1 MKKTNN
7 DCELTRI
14 SGELEG
20 LSRRLEFIKK
30 YYKSSDYRGDLSS
43 EIERVENE
51 INELKNKENDIR
63 RN

>member
-30 YYKSSDYRGDLSS
+30 YNKSSDYRGDLSS